1 MRVVRREGDNE
12 SGRENA
18 GRNGVQ
24 DPALPGPLE
33 ETPMSRTLMSM
44 DTEWRRLAGDRRRSG
59 VDPLGVRVSA
69 SPQRGAAMDLAGG
82 SGWTLEVRGR
92 DRQAHCQSG
101 GRTLSSGSGSSDRP
115 RLNSFRL

>member
-1 MRVVRREGDNE
+1 
-12 SGRENA
+12 
-18 GRNGVQ
+18 
-24 DPALPGPLE
+24 
-33 ETPMSRTLMSM
+33 MSRTLMSL

-82 SGWTLEVRGR
+82 SGWTLEVRRRSRGR

-101 GRTLSSGSGSSDRP
+101 GRTRSSGSGSSDRP